1 MSSSLLPIALERIDA
16 ANSQD
21 PNMEEYQGKSY
32 PKELLY
38 SQRMT
43 DMLNQFA
50 PNASEVVQLAARS
63 QHICRWQSPRSDY
76 EMNRQGYLMWR
87 KNLYK
92 FHADTAGKILAEVG
106 YNQDTIEQVQLL
118 LLKKQLK
125 RNEQSQLLE
134 DVVCLVFL
142 QFYFSAFAI
151 KHDEEKLISIV
162 QKTWAKMSEAGHQA
176 ALKLPLSD
184 ADMQLIGKALA

>member
-1 MSSSLLPIALERIDA
+1 MSDSLLATAFKQIDA

-21 PNMEEYQGKSY
+21 PNQEDYLGVSY
-32 PKELLY
+32 SKELLY
-38 SQRMT
+38 SMRMT
-43 DMLNQFA
+43 EILNQFA

-63 QHICRWQSPRSDY
+63 QHICRWKKPRAEY
-76 EMNRQGYLMWR
+76 EMNRQGYLTWR
-87 KNLYK
+87 KNLYQ
-92 FHADTAGKILAEVG
+92 FHADTAADILINVG
-106 YNQDTIEQVQLL
+106 FDSDTIDQVKFL

-142 QFYFSAFAI
+142 QFYFASFAA

-162 QKTWAKMSEAGHQA
+162 QKTWAKMSDKGHQA
-176 ALKLPLSD
+176 ALELPLLESEKRI
-184 ADMQLIGKALA
+184 IGKALA

>member
-1 MSSSLLPIALERIDA
+1 MSSSLLSKALERIDA

-21 PNMEEYQGKSY
+21 PNQEEYLGVSY

-43 DMLNQFA
+43 DMLNRFA
-50 PNASEVVQLAARS
+50 PDASEVVQIAARS
-63 QHICRWQSPRSDY
+63 QHICRWQKPRSEY
-76 EMNRQGYLMWR
+76 EMNRQGYLTWR

-92 FHADTAGKILAEVG
+92 FHADTCAEILSDVG
-106 YNQDTIEQVQLL
+106 YDQEDIEQVQSL

-125 RNEQSQLLE
+125 RNEQSQLLQ

-142 QFYFSAFAI
+142 QFYFAAFAA
-151 KHDEEKLISIV
+151 KHEQDKVISIV
-162 QKTWAKMSEAGHQA
+162 QKTWAKMSENGHQA
-176 ALKLPLSD
+176 ALELPLQD
-184 ADMQLIGKALA
+184 NEKQLVVKALS